1 MVTREEIIRLAMEFQ
16 EINRVPV
23 LENEPWYISVNDEL
37 PIMVMGNLLR
47 ESVTESGLIRD
58 KAMIRVE
65 RENGITQF
73 LNQYKGLKLH
83 GRNVTISVHPQ
94 LGLFQ
99 IIDKETYGD

>member
-1 MVTREEIIRLAMEFQ
+1 MATREEIIRLAMEFQ

-58 KAMIRVE
+58 KTMIRVE
-65 RENGITQF
+65 RENAITQF
-73 LNQYKGLKLH
+73 LNQYKGLKLQ

>member
-1 MVTREEIIRLAMEFQ
+1 MVTREEIINQAIEFQ

-23 LENEPWYISVNDEL
+23 SGDEPWYISVNDEL

-65 RENGITQF
+65 RENAITQF
-73 LNQYKGLKLH
+73 LNQYKDLKLK

>member
-23 LENEPWYISVNDEL
+23 LENEPWYISVNEEL
-37 PIMVMGNLLR
+37 STLVMGNLLR
-47 ESVTESGLIRD
+47 ESVTESGFIRD
-58 KAMIRVE
+58 KIMIQVE

-73 LNQYKGLKLH
+73 LNQYKDLKLK
-83 GRNVTISVHPQ
+83 GRKVTISVRPQ
-94 LGLFQ
+94 LGLFE

>member
-58 KAMIRVE
+58 KTMIRVE
-65 RENGITQF
+65 RENAITQF
-73 LNQYKGLKLH
+73 LNQYKGLKLQ